1 MSLLTD
7 DLRHRIGETATY
19 TAPEPIGRA
28 AGRYFALAIGDTNP
42 LYRHP
47 VGPIVPPTL
56 LFETNAYVDRSM
68 DDDGFAG
75 HSWHLDV
82 PGTRLVRG
90 GHRYRW
96 TRDVRPDDVVTATWR
111 LDDMTERT
119 TSTGASMLVVTSS
132 CRYCAGPDDL
142 AEQVED
148 LVFVALVEPSPP
160 PSGPGPATPGPEAPG
175 PSPTPRL

>member
-1 MSLLTD
+1 VSLLTD
-7 DLRHRIGETATY
+7 ELRGRIGETATY
-19 TAPEPIGRA
+19 TAPDAIGRA
-28 AGRYFALAIGDTNP
+28 AGRYFAFAVGDTNP
-42 LYRHP
+42 LYRSA
-47 VGPIVPPTL
+47 VAPIVPPTL
-56 LFETNAYVDRSM
+56 LFETNAYVDRSR

-96 TRDVRPDDVVTATWR
+96 ARDVHPDDVITATWR

-119 TSTGASMLVVTSS
+119 SRTGAPILVVTSS
-132 CRYCAGPDDL
+132 CRYTCGTEDL

-148 LVFVALVEPSPP
+148 LVFVALDVPAGTGTPP
-160 PSGPGPATPGPEAPG
+160 AGRP
-175 PSPTPRL
+175 